1 MVRPEKQIDWDRV
14 DKLLEAGCHGTEI
27 CPYFDLTPERFY
39 ERVQEKYGMS
49 FSVYSQEKR
58 QKGDSKLREKQ
69 FDKAIDGD
77 NMMLIWLGKN
87 RLGQK
92 DKQELNEQSD
102 KSITLKVNFD
112 GNSVQVLPE
121 TLPTSDS
128 QSS

>member
-1 MVRPEKQIDWDRV
+1 MVRPEKQIDWRRV
-14 DKLLEAGCHGTEI
+14 DELLEAGCLGTEI
-27 CPYFDLTPERFY
+27 CSHFDLTADRFY
-39 ERVQEKYGMS
+39 DRVKEKYGMS
-49 FSVYSQEKR
+49 FTDYSQEKR
-58 QKGDSKLREKQ
+58 QKGDSRLREKQ
-69 FDKAIDGD
+69 FNKAIEGD

-92 DKQELNEQSD
+92 DKQEISEQSD

-128 QSS
+128 KSS